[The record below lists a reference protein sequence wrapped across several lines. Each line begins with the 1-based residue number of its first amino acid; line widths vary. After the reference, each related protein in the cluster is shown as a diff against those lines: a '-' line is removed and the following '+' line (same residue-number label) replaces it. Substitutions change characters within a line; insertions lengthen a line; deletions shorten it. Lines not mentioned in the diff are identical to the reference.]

1 MSHERGI
8 NKSNFNIN
16 DLTLIVET
24 LLPLLLANTV
34 THVLPHGRIKVF
46 RMMKIDIINNK
57 ARYNRID
64 AKYRQM
70 AFRSVANPYLESL
83 VKRNWCKF
91 RGLCLHNTSVVIL
104 PNVRTTTWHCW
115 FSDQYSI
122 RERSWVWSC
131 HKKKTIGH
139 DLLSSQYNSSPVVP
153 R

>member
-64 AKYRQM
+64 AKYRQR
-70 AFRSVANPYLESL
+70 AF
-83 VKRNWCKF
+83 
-91 RGLCLHNTSVVIL
+91 
-104 PNVRTTTWHCW
+104 
-115 FSDQYSI
+115 
-122 RERSWVWSC
+122 
-131 HKKKTIGH
+131 
-139 DLLSSQYNSSPVVP
+139 
-153 R
+153 